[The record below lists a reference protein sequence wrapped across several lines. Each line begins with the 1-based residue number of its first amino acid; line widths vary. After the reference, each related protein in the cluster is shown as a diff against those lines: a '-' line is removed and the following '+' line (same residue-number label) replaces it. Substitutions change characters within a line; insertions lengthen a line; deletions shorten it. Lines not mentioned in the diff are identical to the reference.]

1 MALPLP
7 QDKFDQGG
15 AMSKEHKIV
24 VIGGSSGMGLATAK
38 RLALEGRHVVIA
50 SRSEEKLAGALTEI
64 AAKAEA
70 KSLDFTNEK
79 AVLRFFEWV
88 GRFDHLVLMGA
99 GLPAWGK
106 LEEIQTA
113 ALENA
118 FRSKFWGYFFCAK
131 YATPYLSK
139 NGSILFTI
147 GGAARSAIPGTAGVA
162 AVNGAIMCM
171 ALTLAKELAPI
182 RVNVLS
188 PGLVDTPAYDWMSE
202 EEKQDF
208 FKQMGGNL
216 PVGRVGKPHEIAEAA
231 YYLLMNDFTTGAVL
245 DVDGGGKLH

>member
-1 MALPLP
+1 
-7 QDKFDQGG
+7 
-15 AMSKEHKIV
+15 MSTQQKIV

-38 RLALEGRHVVIA
+38 RLAQDGAHIVIA
-50 SRSEEKLAGALTEI
+50 SRSEEKLKAALQEI
-64 AAKAEA
+64 DGMAEA
-70 KSLDFTNEK
+70 KSLDFSNEE
-79 AVLRFFEWV
+79 AVRGFFEWL

-106 LEEIQTA
+106 LQEIRIA
-113 ALENA
+113 ALQSA
-118 FRSKFWGYFFCAK
+118 FQTKFWGYFFCAK
-131 YATPYLSK
+131 YAVPYLRE

-171 ALTLAKELAPI
+171 AFTLAKELAPI
-182 RVNVLS
+182 RVNILS
-188 PGLVDTPAYDWMSE
+188 PGLVDTPAYNWMSA

-216 PVGRVGKPHEIAEAA
+216 PVGRVGRPDEIAEAA
-231 YYLLMNDFTTGAVL
+231 RYLIMNAYTTGAVL
-245 DVDGGGKLH
+245 DVDGGGRLH